1 MRTYKIKGKEHHI
14 YDLESELPDGISINT
29 DWKNARRG
37 DWVLADDGAYVQIL
51 ERKKIGTG
59 DIVQTCVGTYSTK
72 RAMDTSERES
82 RYTINGK
89 HPDTLLKERKVPTFR
104 EKLFANK
111 VAKGRKAID
120 AYLEVYDTNSRKHA
134 KRRAAL
140 LLRTERVITLMNENE
155 DLKKV
160 FAELGV
166 DLDYLIK
173 SCKSEIDNGKNG
185 SDRLNALKM
194 MWEAF
199 GVVPEK
205 KKATEITGIFQGFEP
220 SQLEEIKRPVLP
232 EGKNRDDSI

>member
-14 YDLESELPDGISINT
+14 YDLKSELPDGISINA
-29 DWKNARRG
+29 DWKNARSG
-37 DWVLADDGAYVQIL
+37 DWVLADDGAYIQVL
-51 ERKKIGTG
+51 ESKQMGKTYVI
-59 DIVQTCVGTYSTK
+59 QTCVGTYSTNGS
-72 RAMDTSERES
+72 MNTSERES
-82 RYTINGK
+82 RYTLNGK
-89 HPDTLLKERKVPTFR
+89 HPDTVLKERKVPTFR

-120 AYLEVYDTNSRKHA
+120 AYLEVYDGNSREHA

-140 LLRTERVITLMNENE
+140 LLKTERVITLMNANE

-205 KKATEITGIFQGFEP
+205 QKATEITGIFQGFEP
-220 SQLEEIKRPVLP
+220 TQLEEIKRPALP
-232 EGKNRDDSI
+232 ERKNGDDSI